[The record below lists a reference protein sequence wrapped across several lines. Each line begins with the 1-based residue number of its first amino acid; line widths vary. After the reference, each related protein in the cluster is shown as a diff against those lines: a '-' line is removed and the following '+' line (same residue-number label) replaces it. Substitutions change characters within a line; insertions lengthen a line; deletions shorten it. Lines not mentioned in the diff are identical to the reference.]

1 MYSYKVGKEMNGG
14 ALKLGA
20 DCVGGIPHFE
30 WAREIGEKSVH
41 RTVELAVKYGKL
53 IDVHCDETDDVM
65 SRCVE
70 LLNALVMVE
79 GIGSRTAARH
89 TCSFGSADNAYPF
102 R

>member
-1 MYSYKVGKEMNGG
+1 MIEE

-65 SRCVE
+65 SRFVE
-70 LLNALVMVE
+70 LLNADRNSVVE
-79 GIGSRTAARH
+79 GKRVSVRVDLGGRCFIQKKITTMITHAS
-89 TCSFGSADNAYPF
+89 
-102 R
+102 